1 MKYGPARRVRGD
13 PQPPLV
19 SFDDRPADRQAHP
32 HTVGFGREER
42 VEYPIDV
49 ARVHARPGVRN
60 RYRYVAV
67 VMHRGFY
74 RQDARPAHAGH
85 RIDGVGDQVDKH
97 LLQLNSVAC
106 YLRHLF
112 IQLGFDLYP
121 VLHQILPHQGKRF
134 PDEIVE
140 VHRGSFPVILLEER
154 PNTLDHLAGTVA
166 VSDNLLECLLRFVQ
180 IGLRPV
186 EETQAGI
193 GARYHP
199 GQGLLDFVGNRGR
212 DGVAGHQPRLAL
224 VAVGADRPEQPGIQG
239 RYLVQQDN
247 QYETAGYDPDDPDH
261 IPTDAEADRSRIIA
275 ERYLHQVEAHHDHQP
290 KTEHGASP
298 DPEHD
303 EGGNTQRPDWRPH
316 EIRPV
321 RAETEGI
328 EHDGG

>member
-1 MKYGPARRVRGD
+1 MKYGPARRVRDD

-32 HTVGFGREER
+32 HTVGFRREQR
-42 VEYPIDV
+42 VENPSDV
-49 ARVHARPGVRN
+49 ARVHAWPGVRN

-97 LLQLNSVAC
+97 LLQLNSIAR
-106 YLRHLF
+106 YLRYLF

-121 VLHQILPHQGKRF
+121 VLLQILPHQGERF

-154 PNTLDHLAGTVA
+154 PNTFHNLARAMA
-166 VSDNLLECLLRFVQ
+166 VGDNLLECLLRFVQ
-180 IGLRPV
+180 IGLRSI

-199 GQGLLDFVGNRGR
+199 AHGLLALVGSRGC

-224 VAVGADRPEQPGIQG
+224 VTVAADRPQQPDIKG

-247 QYETAGYDPDDPDH
+247 QDETA
-261 IPTDAEADRSRIIA
+261 
-275 ERYLHQVEAHHDHQP
+275 
-290 KTEHGASP
+290 
-298 DPEHD
+298 
-303 EGGNTQRPDWRPH
+303 
-316 EIRPV
+316 
-321 RAETEGI
+321 
-328 EHDGG
+328 